1 MKSNKAIEKV
11 KGLCHRIDALES
23 LDKSPSL
30 ENELEKAYQRMGD
43 IINAELDKCVSIKLS
58 DLRDLKNEVERI
70 IKGQEDSS
78 AVGVVYYRGWLGCLD
93 YLIEQLDR

>member
-1 MKSNKAIEKV
+1 MGRNNAIEKV

-30 ENELEKAYQRMGD
+30 DNEIEKAYQRMGD

-58 DLRDLKNEVERI
+58 DLRDLRNEVERI
-70 IKGQEDSS
+70 LKEQTDSS
-78 AVGVVYYRGWLGCLD
+78 AFGFVYYRGWHGCLD